1 MAGLRLVK
9 TQGSGDYTGKV
20 QNFAYLTGNS
30 EVAAIGDAV
39 ILEGTANADG
49 VASIKRATGTT
60 AHEVTGV
67 IVGFAPNLANLEL
80 KGRSASTA
88 RIAYVQVDP
97 NALYELEIGSTLA
110 ITDVGANFLL
120 TASAPTTSGS
130 LVLSAMKSGAADA
143 DGALRLVGLKKPT
156 DGTALGAVG
165 NIGIFAIIRSSLT
178 NLAGE

>member
-20 QNFAYLTGNS
+20 QSFAYLTGNS

-39 ILEGTANADG
+39 ILEGTASAAG
-49 VASIKRATGTT
+49 LASIKRATGTT

-67 IVGFAPNLANLEL
+67 IVGFLPDYSNLEL
-80 KGRSASTA
+80 SGRSASTA
-88 RIAYVQVDP
+88 RTAYVQVDP

-120 TASAPTTSGS
+120 TATAPTTSGS
-130 LVLSAMKSGAADA
+130 LVRSAMVSGAADA
-143 DGALRLVGLKKPT
+143 DGALRLVRLKTPT
-156 DGTALGAVG
+156 VGATLGAVG
-165 NIGIFAIIRSSLT
+165 QTGIFSIIRSSLT
-178 NLAGE
+178 NLVGE